1 MAATFL
7 SDNWFRVAALRPR
20 LRPHARVSRQR
31 FRGQPWYIVHD
42 PLTNRSHRFSPTAW
56 WLANQLDGRS
66 TVDHAWQQALAQLG
80 DAAPSQ
86 EEVIRLLSQLHG
98 ADLLLSEATP
108 ESTELLE
115 RRGRQMKPKWLSGL
129 LNPMSV
135 RIPLWDPDHFLTQTA
150 HWLAPLF
157 SRLGL
162 CLWLLL
168 VLPALLLVAQ
178 HWPELSG
185 NLADRLLAAGN
196 LAAIALVFPFVKL
209 LHELGHGY
217 AVKVHGGEVHDA
229 GVMLLVFAPA
239 PYVDASAS
247 GGFRSKW
254 LRALVAA
261 AGMLTELALAAL
273 AMFVWLSVEPGAVRS
288 VAFNVMTVAD
298 ISTLVFNANPLLR
311 YDGYYILCDLIE
323 MPNLGQRANSY
334 WGWLVQHHLFGERDT
349 PAPEASPAERRWML
363 AYAPAAFIYRAAV
376 SLTIALFIANQYF
389 FIGVMLALWS
399 VVGLIV
405 MPLMRNLRFLIASP
419 ALARQRPRA
428 LALSGAILLGAL
440 LLAVAVPLP
449 SSSTVQAVVWVPEG
463 AEVRANSSG
472 FVRGAA
478 VHSMTRVQP
487 GQPLFELEDGSLLA
501 RYEEQSARVTE
512 LDVQAVQDM
521 TEERA
526 HAFQTREAL
535 AREQSQLDD
544 LAGRVAQL
552 STRAQAAGTFVRA
565 SSEDLPGS
573 YVKRGDLLGY
583 ILGPQQR
590 TVRAVVP
597 QDEIGMVRGALRGIE
612 VQLADRLGHRYA
624 GRIVRTVPQ
633 GEENLPSKA
642 LAVEGGGDFVLDPRD
657 PSTLRTLDKVFQFDI
672 VLDPVPADL
681 RIGTRAYVRFEYA
694 REPLAMQLWRRV
706 RQLLL
711 SRLHV

>member
-31 FRGQPWYIVHD
+31 FRGKPWYIVHD

-56 WLANQLDGRS
+56 WLANQLDGHC

-115 RRGRQMKPKWLSGL
+115 RRGKQMKPKWLTGL

-135 RIPLWDPDHFLTQTA
+135 RIPLWDPDLFLSRTVP
-150 HWLAPLF
+150 WLAPLF
-157 SRLGL
+157 GRVGMI
-162 CLWLLL
+162 LWLLL
-168 VLPALLLVAQ
+168 VVPALMLAAQ

-196 LAAIALVFPFVKL
+196 LVSIALVFPFVKL

-217 AVKVHGGEVHDA
+217 AVKAYGGEVHEA

-247 GGFRSKW
+247 NGFRSKW
-254 LRALVAA
+254 VRAMVAA
-261 AGMLTELALAAL
+261 AGMLTELLLAAL
-273 AMFVWLSVEPGAVRS
+273 AMYVWLSVEPGAVRS
-288 VAFNVMTVAD
+288 VAFNVMTVAG
-298 ISTLVFNANPLLR
+298 ISTLVFNVNPLLR

-334 WGWLVQHHLFGERDT
+334 WGWLVQHHLFGERE
-349 PAPEASPAERRWML
+349 APPPEVNAAERRWLL
-363 AYAPAAFIYRAAV
+363 AYAPAAFIYRAMV
-376 SLTIALFIANQYF
+376 SLSIALFIANQYF
-389 FIGVMLALWS
+389 FIGILLALWS
-399 VVGLIV
+399 VVGLILV
-405 MPLMRNLRFLIASP
+405 PALRSLRFLFASP

-428 LALSGAILLGAL
+428 LALSGAALAGAV

-463 AEVRANSSG
+463 AEVHASSSG
-472 FVRGAA
+472 FVRAAA
-478 VHSMTRVQP
+478 VQSMTPVQP
-487 GQPLFELEDGSLLA
+487 GQALFELEDSALLA
-501 RYEEQSARVTE
+501 RYQEQSARVTE
-512 LDVQAVQDM
+512 LDVQSVQEQAED
-521 TEERA
+521 RA
-526 HAFQTREAL
+526 RAFQTREAL
-535 AREQSQLDD
+535 AREQAQLDD

-552 STRAQAAGTFVRA
+552 STLAQAGGTFVRA

-583 ILGPQQR
+583 ILGPRQR
-590 TVRAVVP
+590 TIRAVVP

-612 VQLADRLGHRYA
+612 IQLADRIGTRYA
-624 GRIVRTVPQ
+624 GQIVRTVPM
-633 GEENLPSKA
+633 GAENLPSKA
-642 LAVEGGGDFVLDPRD
+642 LTVEGGGDFVLDPRD
-657 PSTLRTLDKVFQFDI
+657 PAALRTLDKVFQFDI
-672 VLDPVPADL
+672 ALSPAPADL
-681 RIGTRAYVRFEYA
+681 RIGTRAYVRFDYA
-694 REPLAMQLWRRV
+694 PEPLAMQLGRRL